1 MQRQC
6 TTHKLLA
13 SAQRGAGTYNSDP
26 WLKVGSF
33 IEGLLMVLVTAE
45 SGTATLNITV
55 QTSPDGGTTV
65 ITHTTLTEISEV
77 STLGVIEKLTHLGE
91 WIRVSAVVAGSD
103 TPKFTFSIHLAVKT

>member
-1 MQRQC
+1 MSRRQC

-33 IEGLLMVLVTAE
+33 IEALLMVSVTAE
-45 SGTATLNITV
+45 NGTATLNITV
-55 QTSPDGGTTV
+55 QVSPDGGTTV
-65 ITHTTLTEISEV
+65 ITHTTLVEITDVGTVV
-77 STLGVIEKLTHLGE
+77 SKLTHLGE
-91 WIRVSAVVAGSD
+91 WIRVSAVVAGTD